1 MLHDVL
7 REEFE
12 HVTFLEYEIVQALW
26 HHIGQAMTEV
36 GCDHLEYNLFAV
48 EVLKGESASVSSPS
62 KIVERHAQP
71 IGQVCEVRC
80 AVRFG
85 TVSCTDTIEIVWQIY
100 HG

>member
-1 MLHDVL
+1 MA
-7 REEFE
+7 
-12 HVTFLEYEIVQALW
+12 EI
-26 HHIGQAMTEV
+26 
-36 GCDHLEYNLFAV
+36 GCDHLEVDPLTV
-48 EVLKGESASVSSPS
+48 EVLKGEWASVSSPS